1 MTYGALAEGT
11 KLRRAFADTSLG
23 QIHYRM
29 TGSGPPLVLLHNTWL
44 SSRMFFGVIPELA
57 RDFTI
62 YALDT
67 LGQGDSDP
75 APADR
80 VLEIPDYAKVLLE
93 ALDAIGLE
101 QPTVVGH
108 HTGSVIASEASIQQ
122 PQRFRKLVIS
132 GMPYWRNPATRLA
145 QVEGPFFADWAA
157 GEDGSGLLDAWSGH
171 AGVQRYGEGGST
183 DLFIDYIKPGPRT
196 SMALRALFRWDSQ
209 ARLPLVTVPTLVL
222 CSESDTFVKN
232 ISHVAELIPNAE
244 LKIVAGGE
252 PHPLYDQATFARE
265 VAAYCRP

>member
-11 KLRRAFADTSLG
+11 ELRRAFADTSLG
-23 QIHYRM
+23 QIHYRT

-44 SSRMFFGVIPELA
+44 SSRMFFGVIPDLA

-67 LGQGDSDP
+67 LGQGDSDA
-75 APADR
+75 APTDR
-80 VLEIPDYAKVLLE
+80 VLEIPDYAQVLLE
-93 ALDAIGLE
+93 AFDSIGLE
-101 QPTVVGH
+101 QPAVVGH
-108 HTGSVIASEASIQQ
+108 HTGSVIASEAAVQQ

-132 GMPYWRNPATRLA
+132 GMPFWRNPATRLA
-145 QVEGPFFADWAA
+145 QVDGPFFADWAA
-157 GEDGSGLLDAWSGH
+157 GEDGSGLLDAWTGH

-232 ISHVAELIPNAE
+232 IGHVAELIPNAE

-252 PHPLYDQATFARE
+252 PHPLYNQATFTSE